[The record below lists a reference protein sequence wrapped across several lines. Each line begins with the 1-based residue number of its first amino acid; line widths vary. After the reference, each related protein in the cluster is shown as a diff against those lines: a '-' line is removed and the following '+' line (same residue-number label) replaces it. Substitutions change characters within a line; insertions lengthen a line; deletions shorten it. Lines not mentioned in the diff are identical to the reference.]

1 MKKIVTIICLSV
13 VYLLIISDNT
23 LLAFDTIITG
33 KSDSEYD
40 VEAVQNA
47 VDKGGSVLLKG
58 TFDFGPKGRVNITND
73 IEISG
78 EVDEVGSYLTK
89 VVGGFWSFH
98 SPLPST
104 ELPIPSPGPKL
115 KIQKIHFDGATRAP
129 LHFAY
134 TSGIEIANNKITNV
148 LPQSYP
154 YKWNGGEKLLLNA
167 GILLG
172 NRFVHK
178 EKILPGAVTGRL
190 IFSNNSVDLKCKEPE
205 ITMGQGVFAVYTW
218 GAIIEIKGNT
228 FRNVS
233 RNSIELLDNYVG
245 DEGQGN
251 ILIVDN
257 NIVTPKVGLPFPSP
271 KTPNG
276 IMVGWFFNK
285 SGGSDPALL
294 SKISIVGNYVQANG
308 ETSLGIASLADG
320 VSVLGNRVEV
330 GGGAKSIGILQFGSN
345 GFIARNK
352 VDGSG
357 AWALN
362 VGPYKVY
369 KGNGNTLA
377 WNDFI
382 DFDGSSGD
390 FYSGG
395 NKNTFVGAKCSI
407 VNKGEGNIL
416 LTQ

>member
-1 MKKIVTIICLSV
+1 MKKIAAINCLSIAF
-13 VYLLIISDNT
+13 LLILSTNT
-23 LLAFDTIITG
+23 LFAFDTTITG
-33 KSDSEYD
+33 KSDSSYD
-40 VEAVQNA
+40 VKAVQDA

-58 TFDFGPKGRVNITND
+58 TFDFGKKGRVNIKND
-73 IEISG
+73 VEISG
-78 EVDEVGSYLTK
+78 EIDEAGRYLTK
-89 VVGGFWSFH
+89 VVGGFWTFH

-104 ELPIPSPGPKL
+104 ELPIPTPGPKV
-115 KIQKIHFDGATRAP
+115 KIEKIHFDGATRAP

-134 TSGIEIANNKITNV
+134 TSGIEILNNKITNV
-148 LPQSYP
+148 LPLSYP
-154 YKWNGGEKLLLNA
+154 YKWKGGDNLLLNA

-172 NRFVHK
+172 NRFVHM

-190 IFSNNSVDLKCKEPE
+190 IFNNNSVDLKCKKPE
-205 ITMGQGVFAVYTW
+205 ITMGQGVYSIYTW

-233 RNSIELLDNYVG
+233 RNSIETLDNYVG
-245 DEGQGN
+245 DEGKGN
-251 ILIVDN
+251 ILIADN
-257 NIVTPKVGLPFPSP
+257 NIVTPPVGIPFPSP

-276 IMVGWFFNK
+276 IMVGWFLNK

-294 SKISIVGNYVQANG
+294 SKISIVRNYVQANG

-320 VSVLGNRVEV
+320 VSVLGNHVEV
-330 GGGAKSIGILQFGSN
+330 GGGAKSIGIFQVGSN

-352 VDGSG
+352 IDGSG

-377 WNDFI
+377 WNDFT
-382 DFDGSSGD
+382 DFEGSSGD